1 MINLSR
7 QQIEALM
14 DHGQAARLIE
24 DAYRATSL
32 GKVNLPPVGHIM
44 FRDHDGDCHIKYGHV
59 EGDPVFVIKVATG
72 FYGNAANGLPSGN
85 GISLVLSAHTGAVKA
100 VLHDE
105 MCMTD
110 FRTAVGGAI
119 ATRVLSR
126 PDAQRITVVGTG
138 VQARRQIE
146 AHARLMPDR
155 QLEFQVWGRSVE
167 RAALVT
173 EELSGLELPVAA
185 TKDLEE
191 ACRGCDIIVTT
202 TASTTPVIQQD
213 WVRPGTHITAVGA
226 DAPGKQELDTRLVA
240 RADRLIVDL
249 RSQCLDH
256 GEVATAAQAGL
267 VEADQLVELGDVLDQ
282 RSPGRTEDEQITIAD
297 LTGIAAQ
304 DIAMARMVVS
314 ASGEGQGI
322 LTEDVQES

>member
-1 MINLSR
+1 MINLAR

-14 DHGQAARLIE
+14 DHEQAARLIE

-32 GKVNLPPVGHIM
+32 GKVNLPPVGHIV
-44 FRDHDGDCHIKYGHV
+44 FPDHDGDCHIKYGHV

-72 FYGNAANGLPSGN
+72 FYGNAAIGLPSGN

-119 ATRVLSR
+119 ATRLLGS
-126 PDAQRITVVGTG
+126 PDARRITVVGTG

-167 RAALVT
+167 RAALVV
-173 EELSGLELPVAA
+173 EELSDLGLSVVVIE
-185 TKDLEE
+185 DLDE
-191 ACRGCDIIVTT
+191 ACRGCDIVVTT
-202 TASTTPVIQQD
+202 TASTTPIIQHD
-213 WVRPGTHITAVGA
+213 WILPGTHITAVGA
-226 DAPGKQELDTRLVA
+226 DAPGKQELDTRLVEK
-240 RADRLIVDL
+240 ADRLIVDL
-249 RSQCLDH
+249 KSQCADH
-256 GEVATAAQAGL
+256 GEVAKAVRAGL
-267 VEADQLVELGDVLDQ
+267 VEPDQLVELGDVLDK
-282 RSPGRTEDEQITIAD
+282 RKPGRTGDEQVTIAD

-304 DIAMARMVVS
+304 DIAMAQMVVS
-314 ASGEGQGI
+314 ASEEGQGAI
-322 LTEDVQES
+322 PDR

>member
-1 MINLSR
+1 MINLAR

-14 DHGQAARLIE
+14 DYDQAARLIE

-32 GKVNLPPVGHIM
+32 GKVNLPPVGHIV
-44 FRDHDGDCHIKYGHV
+44 FPEHDGDCHIKYGHV

-85 GISLVLSAHTGAVKA
+85 GISLVLCAQTGAVTA

-110 FRTAVGGAI
+110 FRTAIGGAI
-119 ATRVLSR
+119 ATRLLCR
-126 PDAQRITVVGTG
+126 TDAERITVVGSG

-155 QLEFQVWGRSVE
+155 QLEFQVWARSAE
-167 RAALVT
+167 RAALVVD
-173 EELSGLELPVAA
+173 ELSDLGLSVVVAE
-185 TKDLEE
+185 DLEE
-191 ACRGCDIIVTT
+191 ACQDSDVVVTT
-202 TASTTPVIQQD
+202 TASTTPIIQRD
-213 WVRPGTHITAVGA
+213 WIRPGTHITAVGA
-226 DAPGKQELDTRLVA
+226 DAPGKQELDTQLVA
-240 RADRLIVDL
+240 GADLLIADL

-256 GEVATAAQAGL
+256 GEVATAMRAGL
-267 VEADQLVELGDVLDQ
+267 LDPGQLAELGEVLDQ
-282 RSPGRTEDEQITIAD
+282 RQPGRTTGEQITIAD

-304 DIAMARMVVS
+304 DIAMARLVVS
-314 ASGEGQGI
+314 AFEDGQG
-322 LTEDVQES
+322 S

>member
-1 MINLSR
+1 MINLAR

-14 DHGQAARLIE
+14 DYDQAARLIE

-32 GKVNLPPVGHIM
+32 GKVNLPPVGHIV
-44 FRDHDGDCHIKYGHV
+44 FPDHDGDCHIKYGHV

-85 GISLVLSAHTGAVKA
+85 GISLVLCAQTGAVTA

-110 FRTAVGGAI
+110 FRTAIGGAI
-119 ATRVLSR
+119 ATRLLCR
-126 PDAQRITVVGTG
+126 TGAERITVVGTG

-155 QLEFQVWGRSVE
+155 QPEFQVWGRSAE
-167 RAALVT
+167 RAALVVD
-173 EELSGLELPVAA
+173 ELSDLGLSVVVTE
-185 TKDLEE
+185 DLEE
-191 ACRGCDIIVTT
+191 ACRSSDIVVTT
-202 TASTTPVIQQD
+202 TASTTPIIQHD
-213 WVRPGTHITAVGA
+213 WILPGTHITAVGA

-240 RADRLIVDL
+240 KADRLIVDL
-249 RSQCLDH
+249 RSQCRDH
-256 GEVATAAQAGL
+256 GEVATAVRAG
-267 VEADQLVELGDVLDQ
+267 VVDADQLVELGDVLD
-282 RSPGRTEDEQITIAD
+282 RRKPGRTEDDQITIAD

-304 DIAMARMVVS
+304 DIAMAQMVV
-314 ASGEGQGI
+314 AAFEDGLGI
-322 LTEDVQES
+322 MPEDVLKS